1 MQSSAGVEPAR
12 PLAGAVALLGGTIL
26 ALVLANSPYA
36 AAYHAFWHR
45 LHALPGGLRWTLQ
58 AVINQGLMALFFLA
72 VGLEL
77 KQELVHGLLRHPRA
91 MTLPVLAAAAGM
103 LTPALIYH
111 LFNPQGLAAAGWAIP
126 MTTDIAFATA
136 VLTLLGPRVSR
147 PLLIFLLA
155 LAVMDDLGAIAVIA
169 TYYTR
174 TLHPWAFVGVA
185 GLLAALA
192 MANIRHVESLTLY
205 LGLGLL
211 LWVATARTGVD
222 PPLAGVLLAA
232 ALPTSAPPQ
241 GTDRIGAARGQPLV
255 ARLEVGLLPVVAYGV
270 MPLFALANAGVTL
283 TPTAFAARPAVAAGV
298 FLGLLL
304 GKVIGVTAAVWLA
317 LRLGVAHQPVGV
329 RFRQL
334 VGAAWLC
341 GIGFTMALFI
351 NVLAFPVGADRLAGK
366 LGILM
371 ASPLAALIGAVWLAT
386 PWARR
391 VKPKAAKA

>member
-12 PLAGAVALLGGTIL
+12 PLAGAVALLGGAML

-36 AAYHAFWHR
+36 AAYHAFWH
-45 LHALPGGLRWTLQ
+45 HPYALPDGLRWTLQ
-58 AVINQGLMALFFLA
+58 TVINQGLMALFFLA

-111 LFNPQGLAAAGWAIP
+111 LFNPQGPAATGWAIP

-136 VLTLLGPRVSR
+136 VLTLLGPRASR

-155 LAVMDDLGAIAVIA
+155 LAVMDDLGAIGVIA

-185 GLLAALA
+185 GLLAALVT
-192 MANIRHVESLTLY
+192 ANIRNVGSLATY

-211 LWVATARTGVD
+211 LWVATALTGVD

-232 ALPTSAPPQ
+232 ALPTHAPPVVA
-241 GTDRIGAARGQPLV
+241 DRVGDARRRSPAV
-255 ARLEVGLLPVVAYGV
+255 RLEAGLLPVVAYGV

-283 TPTAFAARPAVAAGV
+283 SPAAFTARPTVTAGV
-298 FLGLLL
+298 FLGLML
-304 GKVIGVTAAVWLA
+304 GKVLGVTAAAWLA
-317 LRLGVAHQPVGV
+317 IRLGAAHQPGGV

-386 PWARR
+386 PWVRR
-391 VKPKAAKA
+391 VKPKAAGA